1 MKLKYTK
8 FQKAIELITLIFLF
22 TIWGY
27 LILSWDKLP
36 NKIPGHYNGS
46 GVVDRFGSK
55 NEILITPIVSF
66 VLYTVLTI
74 VAFFPS
80 IWNVPNNVPNKV
92 TEENREFTYLHLKTM
107 LILVKM
113 EMVITFSYMTYC
125 SIRIQALG
133 AWFLPLELI
142 IIFGTIV
149 YYVIKIC
156 RKKDNRG
163 V

>member
-22 TIWGY
+22 TIWVY

-55 NEILITPIVSF
+55 NEILITPIFSF
-66 VLYTVLTI
+66 VLYTLLTI
-74 VAFFPS
+74 VSFFPS
-80 IWNVPNNVPNKV
+80 IWNVPYKV
-92 TEENREFTYLHLKTM
+92 TEEGREFTYLHLKTM
-107 LILVKM
+107 LILIKM

-125 SIRIQALG
+125 SIKIQALG

-142 IIFGTIV
+142 IIFGTII
-149 YYVIKIC
+149 YYVIKVY
-156 RKKDNRG
+156 RKKDKMG
-163 V
+163 I